1 MNKRL
6 FYEMII
12 IILIASAIGLAYNA
26 FISDPIPL
34 IYKPKEKNAVA
45 DSILFSSNQPETKD
59 NAEDSVYAVDVNG
72 KDTLQTQTIIKD
84 TNDIKEL
91 NKKENSIENGS
102 DAEIKNENDEL
113 VPGNA
118 KGKLYGHLEEFDNWV
133 SVEQVKKALGKP
145 NIQFIDA
152 REPEAFEKGRIGN
165 AIHIFP
171 DFDTVEEE
179 EEYFRKIMSL
189 DPQKTYILYCNG
201 YSCDLAEMVARDI
214 LSFGHVDRVF
224 IFPGGWDQW
233 IKHADT

>member
-6 FYEMII
+6 SYEIII

-26 FISDPIPL
+26 FVSDSIPL

-45 DSILFSSNQPETKD
+45 DSILFSADKQEIKENVDHSLPDLNGPGEDTSQNQ
-59 NAEDSVYAVDVNG
+59 SIV
-72 KDTLQTQTIIKD
+72 KDTI
-84 TNDIKEL
+84 DIERLPKQE
-91 NKKENSIENGS
+91 NKNENGS
-102 DAEIKNENDEL
+102 DTEIKNENDEL
-113 VPGNA
+113 ATGQA

-152 REPEAFEKGRIGN
+152 REPEAYEKDRIGN

-171 DFDTVEEE
+171 EFDTHEQE

-189 DPQKTYILYCNG
+189 DPDKTYILYCNG

-214 LSFGHVDRVF
+214 LSFGHVNRVF